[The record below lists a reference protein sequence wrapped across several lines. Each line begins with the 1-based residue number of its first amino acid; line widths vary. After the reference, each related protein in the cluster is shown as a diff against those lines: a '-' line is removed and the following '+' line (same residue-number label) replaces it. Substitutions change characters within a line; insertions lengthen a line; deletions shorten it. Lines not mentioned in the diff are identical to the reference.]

1 MRSGMIAFGVMAAA
15 FIGIAICPSEVRA
28 ELAERTNVPEHYV
41 QEAERQLDVFVA
53 WLRADG
59 DKPSANEETIPA
71 ALG

>member
-1 MRSGMIAFGVMAAA
+1 MKNGMIAIGALVFALG
-15 FIGIAICPSEVRA
+15 GIALCPSNVRA

-41 QEAERQLDVFVA
+41 LEAERQIDVFVA

-59 DKPSANEETIPA
+59 EKPAIDEEMTDR

>member
-1 MRSGMIAFGVMAAA
+1 MRSGMIAFGAMVVAVGGVAM
-15 FIGIAICPSEVRA
+15 CPSNVRA

-41 QEAERQLDVFVA
+41 LEAERQIEVFVA

-59 DKPSANEETIPA
+59 DKPSDVDEMTER